1 MEPKGLV
8 FDIRRF
14 STHDGP
20 GIRTTV
26 FTKGCPLRCRWCQN
40 PEGLEPVH
48 RLCSFENKCIGCGEC
63 IKACPKKAISYK
75 AEAAEAGR
83 RIQIDRTLC
92 NMCGLCV
99 EACPAMALAFD
110 SREMSVGEVV
120 EELLKDKEFYGDS
133 GGITLSG
140 GDPFSQKEFNLALLK
155 ECKSYGLNT
164 AIETCLY
171 VDKGTLEQFL
181 PYIDLL
187 IADFKLYDPELHR
200 LYTGQGNELVKENL
214 AYLLKNYCEKDKLD
228 ILVRLP
234 LIPEHTATGE
244 NLKQTARFLHSLS
257 PEVKVELIN
266 YNPLAQSK
274 YALMNK
280 RFLFDKNP
288 EMYKKDELEGFYS
301 ILEGE
306 GITNIIKG

>member
-1 MEPKGLV
+1 MGLKGLV

-40 PEGLEPVH
+40 PEGLEPVR
-48 RLCSFENKCIGCGEC
+48 RLCSFENKCIGCGMCIGEC
-63 IKACPKKAISYK
+63 PRKAITYK
-75 AEAAEAGR
+75 SETAEAVRHVE
-83 RIQIDRTLC
+83 IDRSLC
-92 NMCGLCV
+92 DLCGLCV

-110 SREMSVGEVV
+110 SREMSVNEVV
-120 EELLKDKEFYGDS
+120 GELLKDREFYGDT

-140 GDPFSQKEFNLALLK
+140 GDPFSQKEFTLELLK
-155 ECKSYGLNT
+155 ECKSHGLNT

-171 VDKGTLEQFL
+171 VDRNTFMQFL

-187 IADFKLYDPELHR
+187 IADFKLYDPGLHR
-200 LYTGQGNELVKENL
+200 LYTGQDNGLIKENL
-214 AYLLKNYCEKDKLD
+214 EYLLKCYFEEGKLD
-228 ILVRLP
+228 MLVRLP
-234 LIPEHTATGE
+234 LIPEHTATRE
-244 NLKQTARFLHSLS
+244 NLEQTARYLHSLS

-274 YALMNK
+274 YVLMNK
-280 RFLFDKNP
+280 SFLFDKNP
-288 EMYKKDELEGFYS
+288 RMYTKDELEAFYS
-301 ILEGE
+301 ILSGE
-306 GITNIIKG
+306 GISNIVK

>member
-1 MEPKGLV
+1 MGQKGLV

-40 PEGLEPVH
+40 PEGLEPVR
-48 RLCSFENKCIGCGEC
+48 RLCSFENKCIGCGQC
-63 IKACPKKAISYK
+63 IGACPRRAISYK
-75 AEAAEAGR
+75 TETTEAVRHVE
-83 RIQIDRTLC
+83 IDRTLC
-92 NMCGLCV
+92 DLCGLCV

-120 EELLKDKEFYGDS
+120 EELLKDKEFYGDT

-155 ECKSYGLNT
+155 ECKSYGLKT

-171 VDKGTLEQFL
+171 VDRNTLMQFL

-187 IADFKLYDPELHR
+187 IADFKLYDSELHR
-200 LYTGQGNELVKENL
+200 LYTGQDNGVIRENL
-214 AYLLKNYCEKDKLD
+214 EYLLKCYFEKGKLD
-228 ILVRLP
+228 MLVRLP
-234 LIPEHTATGE
+234 LIPEHTATSE
-244 NLKQTARFLHSLS
+244 NLEQAARFLHSLS

-274 YALMNK
+274 YVLMNK

-288 EMYKKDELEGFYS
+288 GMYKKDELEAFCS

-306 GITNIIKG
+306 GIINIVK